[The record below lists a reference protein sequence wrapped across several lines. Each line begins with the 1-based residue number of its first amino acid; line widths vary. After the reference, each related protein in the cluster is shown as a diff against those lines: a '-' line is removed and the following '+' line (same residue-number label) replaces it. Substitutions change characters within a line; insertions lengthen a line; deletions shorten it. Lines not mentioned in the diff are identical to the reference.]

1 MFAVPW
7 RYLDAETAVSL
18 LKRAV
23 YTIKRKVDSVKSL
36 CQEHHFDDAETRE
49 TMAYVV
55 SQHTSGF
62 VVASMLIYSVF
73 RPPTT
78 TTATICTTTS
88 GTTITFTTTLP
99 PSDATILGTLRL

>member
-36 CQEHHFDDAETRE
+36 CEEHHFDDAETRE
-49 TMAYVV
+49 AMA
-55 SQHTSGF
+55 
-62 VVASMLIYSVF
+62 
-73 RPPTT
+73 
-78 TTATICTTTS
+78 
-88 GTTITFTTTLP
+88 
-99 PSDATILGTLRL
+99 